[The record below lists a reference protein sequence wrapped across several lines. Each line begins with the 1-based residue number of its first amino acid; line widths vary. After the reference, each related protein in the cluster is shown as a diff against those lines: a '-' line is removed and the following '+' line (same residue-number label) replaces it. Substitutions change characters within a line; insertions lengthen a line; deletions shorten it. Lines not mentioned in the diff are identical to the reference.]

1 MELELDAIHIR
12 HVQIVPLRIQPALL
26 GGDRGGAFAW
36 AEKLIGHGNGTVDIY
51 CMFGIVAIATPVEA
65 GKVVLLL
72 VLGVAQMHPL
82 FGYIILVYVAIVICL
97 GQILPGVAPC
107 AVIGQCY
114 RRLEI
119 RSPGGVFNLGTIQS
133 LMELEPDRILV
144 VRHRRAVSIGPL
156 LLHRQARV
164 AGGGGL
170 GVGDG
175 DGRAIRSYH

>member
-1 MELELDAIHIR
+1 MFNLIELEGDGIR
-12 HVQIVPLRIQPALL
+12 TGGRLLLALL
-26 GGDRGGAFAW
+26 PNLFGSYLGGTPAG

-51 CMFGIVAIATPVEA
+51 CMFGILAIATPVEA

-82 FGYIILVYVAIVICL
+82 FGYIILVSIRK
-97 GQILPGVAPC
+97 ILPGVAPC
-107 AVIGQCY
+107 AISGGQGY
-114 RRLEI
+114 RRHDI
-119 RSPGGVFNLGTIQS
+119 HSPGGVFNLGTIQS
-133 LMELEPDRILV
+133 LMELELDRILV
-144 VRHRRAVSIGPL
+144 VRHRRAVSIGPP
-156 LLHRQARV
+156 LLHRQACV